1 MRRRILLQS
10 LPCSA
15 ISSGILNRPTWN
27 RYRMLIAQPGRMGPL
42 RLRNRIIMGPMG
54 TNFGTT
60 DGLSTERDKFYY
72 GERARGGA
80 AMIITEAMVITAG
93 ARNHTNS
100 MCLFHDRYIPGLK
113 GMVHAIHQGGAL
125 AVGQINHRG
134 AMLKRSV
141 WGMEPVSAS
150 DWHNP
155 NTGEPARGLTLPE
168 IEAIQ
173 QAYLDSAR
181 RLYRAGYDAVE
192 LHAANGYLFQQFF
205 SPRINRR
212 EDRYGGSVENRMRFL
227 LETVE
232 RVRKELPDF
241 PLLVRV
247 SATEY
252 CEGGYSEA
260 DMIALCQAMERAG
273 VIAID
278 MSGGTNESPELSRYC
293 IQPPSFARRFLE
305 PYARPIA
312 KALGI
317 PTIMAGRII
326 DPQDAEGILQAGS
339 ADFVAVCRALVAD
352 AYWPRKAFGEIAT
365 PIRKCISCNVCFERL
380 TLERDVTCVTN
391 PMVGLEYESLE
402 SAEPQLRHGSRARPA
417 AVKRILVLGAGV
429 AGVEAARVAAGLGH
443 HVEIW
448 EKADRAGGQMPLAL
462 AAPDKADVAGVWS
475 YRWEQIQSLGVP
487 VLTGKDATA
496 DTIRAHRADL
506 VVVATG
512 AKPRPLPF
520 PVDTR
525 ISVLHAW
532 EALANQERIP
542 RGAHVTIIGGGMVG
556 IETADTLIHYRGVKA
571 TVLEGLPVIAKE
583 MARNNRYDVL
593 DRLAKGGARVL
604 THAPVESVKDGT
616 IWAKVDGARTPIEAG
631 DLIISAIG
639 PLPNRD
645 VVPEVERS
653 GTPYVLAGDCNQ
665 IGDFM
670 TAVRDGWMLALAID
684 MRLDA

>member
-1 MRRRILLQS
+1 
-10 LPCSA
+10 
-15 ISSGILNRPTWN
+15 
-27 RYRMLIAQPGRMGPL
+27 MLIARPGRMGPL

-54 TNFGTT
+54 TNFSTT
-60 DGLSTERDKFYY
+60 DGLSTERDRFYY

-80 AMIITEAMVITAG
+80 AMIITEAMVIQPG

-100 MCLFHDRYIPGLK
+100 LCLYHDRFIPGLA
-113 GMVHAIHQGGAL
+113 GVVDAIHAGGAL

-134 AMLKRSV
+134 ALLKRSV
-141 WGMEPVSAS
+141 LGMEPVTAS

-155 NTGEPARGLTLPE
+155 NTGEPARAVTIPE

-212 EDRYGGSVENRMRFL
+212 EDRYGGTLENRMRFL
-227 LETVE
+227 LETVALL
-232 RVRKELPDF
+232 RSELPRF
-241 PLLVRV
+241 PLMVRV

-260 DMIALCQAMERAG
+260 DMIALCRALERAG

-278 MSGGTNESPELSRYC
+278 LSGGTNESPRLSRYC

-312 KALGI
+312 KAVGI

-326 DPQDAEGILQAGS
+326 DPEDAEGILQAGS

-352 AYWPRKAFGEIAT
+352 AWWPRKAFGEIKT

-380 TLERDVTCVTN
+380 TLERDVSCVTN
-391 PMVGLEYESLE
+391 PMVGLEFERIEL
-402 SAEPQLRHGSRARPA
+402 AEPQARKRVARRHGAKR
-417 AVKRILVLGAGV
+417 KRILVLGAGV
-429 AGVEAARVAAGLGH
+429 AGIETARVAAALGH
-443 HVEIW
+443 RVEIW
-448 EKADRAGGQMPLAL
+448 EKAAKPGGQMPLAL
-462 AAPDKADVAGVWS
+462 AAPDKGDVADVWT
-475 YRWEQIQSLGVP
+475 YRWRQIESLKVP
-487 VLTGKDATA
+487 VRTGVNANA
-496 DTIRAHRADL
+496 RSIRDFRPDL

-520 PVDTR
+520 PKRTR
-525 ISVLHAW
+525 VPLLQAW
-532 EALANQERIP
+532 DALLDQERVP
-542 RGAHVTIIGGGMVG
+542 RGARVTIIGGGMVG
-556 IETADTLIHYRGVKA
+556 IETADTLIHHRGIRA
-571 TVLEGLPVIAKE
+571 TVLEGLSMIAKE

-593 DRLAKGGARVL
+593 ERLEKGGARVL
-604 THAPVESVKDGT
+604 VNAPVESVEDGT
-616 IWAKVDGARTPIEAG
+616 VWAKIEGARTPVDAG
-631 DLIISAIG
+631 DLIIAAIG
-639 PLPNRD
+639 PIPNRD
-645 VVPEVERS
+645 IVPEVERA
-653 GTPYVLAGDCNQ
+653 GVPYALAGDCNQ
-665 IGDFM
+665 IGDFLS
-670 TAVRDGWMLALAID
+670 AVRDGWMLALGID
-684 MRLDA
+684 ARLPQARIGKRR

>member
-1 MRRRILLQS
+1 
-10 LPCSA
+10 
-15 ISSGILNRPTWN
+15 
-27 RYRMLIAQPGRMGPL
+27 MLIAQPGRMGPL

-60 DGLSTERDKFYY
+60 DGYSTERDKFYY

-80 AMIITEAMVITAG
+80 AMIITEAMVIQPG

-100 MCLFHDRYIPGLK
+100 LCLFHDRYIPGLA
-113 GMVHAIHQGGAL
+113 GIVDAIHEGGAL
-125 AVGQINHRG
+125 AAGQINHRG

-141 WGMEPVSAS
+141 LGMEPVTAS

-155 NTGEPARGLTLPE
+155 NTGEPARAVTIPE

-192 LHAANGYLFQQFF
+192 LHAANGYLFQQFL

-212 EDRYGGSVENRMRFL
+212 DDRYGGSIENRMRFL
-227 LETVE
+227 VETVAVI
-232 RVRKELPDF
+232 RGELPDF
-241 PLLVRV
+241 PLMVRI

-252 CEGGYSEA
+252 CEGGYTES
-260 DMIALCQAMERAG
+260 DMIALCRALERAG

-312 KALGI
+312 KAVGI
-317 PTIMAGRII
+317 PTIMAGRVI
-326 DPQDAEGILQAGS
+326 DPEDAEGILRAGS
-339 ADFVAVCRALVAD
+339 SDFVAVCRALVAD
-352 AYWPRKAFGEIAT
+352 AYWARKAFGEVKT

-380 TLERDVTCVTN
+380 TLERDVACVTN
-391 PMVGLEYESLE
+391 PMVGLEYERIE
-402 SAEPQLRHGSRARPA
+402 SAEPQLREAAPPA
-417 AVKRILVLGAGV
+417 AGRKRILVLGAGV

-443 HVEIW
+443 QVEIW
-448 EKADRAGGQMPLAL
+448 EKAAKPGGQMPLAL
-462 AAPDKADVAGVWS
+462 AAPDKADVAGVWT
-475 YRWEQIQSLGVP
+475 YRWEQIESLGVP
-487 VLTGKDATA
+487 VRTGVNANA
-496 DTIRAHRADL
+496 DSIRDFRPDL

-512 AKPRPLPF
+512 AKPRSLPF
-520 PVDTR
+520 PIKTNVPL
-525 ISVLHAW
+525 LHAW
-532 EALANQERIP
+532 DALLEQERVP
-542 RGAHVTIIGGGMVG
+542 RGARISIIGGGMVG

-571 TVLEGLPVIAKE
+571 TVIEGLPLIAKE

-604 THAPVESVKDGT
+604 TSAPVESIEDNR
-616 IWAKVDGARTPIEAG
+616 IWAMVGGVRTPIEAG
-631 DLIISAIG
+631 ALIISAIG

-645 VVPEVERS
+645 IVPEVERS
-653 GTPYVLAGDCNQ
+653 GAPYVLAGDCNQ

-684 MRLDA
+684 MKLPGKTTA